1 MAKTVSIQIRI
12 DADLK
17 KQATELFEELGLDIL
32 SAVNLFLHQCV
43 LHGGLPFA
51 VELPR
56 FNKQMLE
63 AIEEAKK
70 LASDPNAKSYN
81 SLKELKEAL
90 ESD

>member
-1 MAKTVSIQIRI
+1 MS
-12 DADLK
+12 
-17 KQATELFEELGLDIL
+17 
-32 SAVNLFLHQCV
+32 SAVNLFCIDCIFYE
-43 LHGGLPFA
+43 GLPFA
-51 VELPR
+51 VEVPC

>member
-1 MAKTVSIQIRI
+1 MAKTVSIQIPI
-12 DADLK
+12 NADLK
-17 KQATELFEELGLDIL
+17 KQATELFEELGLDMS
-32 SAVNLFLHQCV
+32 SAINLFLHQCV

-51 VELPR
+51 VEVPR

-63 AIEEAKK
+63 AIEEAKR
-70 LASDPNAKSYN
+70 LAFDQNAKSYN

>member
-1 MAKTVSIQIRI
+1 MAKTVSVQICI
-12 DADLK
+12 NADLK
-17 KQATELFEELGLDIL
+17 KQATELFEELGLDMS
-32 SAVNLFLHQCV
+32 SAVNLFLHQCI
-43 LHGGLPFA
+43 LCGGLPFA
-51 VELPR
+51 VEVPR

>member
-1 MAKTVSIQIRI
+1 MAKTVSIHIRI
-12 DADLK
+12 NADLK
-17 KQATELFEELGLDIL
+17 KQAAELFEELGLDMS
-32 SAVNLFLHQCV
+32 SAVNLFLHQCI
-43 LHGGLPFA
+43 LYGGLPFA
-51 VELPR
+51 VEVPH

>member
-1 MAKTVSIQIRI
+1 MAKTAPTQIRI
-12 DADLK
+12 NADLK
-17 KQATELFEELGLDIL
+17 KQATELFEELGLDIS

-51 VELPR
+51 VELPH

-63 AIEEAKK
+63 AIEEAKR

>member
-17 KQATELFEELGLDIL
+17 KQATELFEELGLDIS

-63 AIEEAKK
+63 AIEEAKQ

>member
-1 MAKTVSIQIRI
+1 MSKTVSIQIRI
-12 DADLK
+12 NADLK
-17 KQATELFEELGLDIL
+17 KQATALFEELGLDIS

-51 VELPR
+51 VELPH

-63 AIEEAKK
+63 AIEEAKR

-81 SLKELKEAL
+81 SLKELKETL

>member
-17 KQATELFEELGLDIL
+17 KQATELFEELGLDIS

-81 SLKELKEAL
+81 SLEELKEAL